1 MRHIRIFCI
10 TFGNNRRFWAK
21 EVIFLIPS
29 QPGWR
34 SPAKAMYVYKI
45 SIYIN
50 RLKSNIFLGYRP
62 IFIRP
67 DNAQEGVFIF
77 TIYKINLWKRFVNVK
92 KLISILFMAKVF
104 AIIAVEI
111 HIRGTRLYAWSWTR

>member
-1 MRHIRIFCI
+1 
-10 TFGNNRRFWAK
+10 
-21 EVIFLIPS
+21 
-29 QPGWR
+29 
-34 SPAKAMYVYKI
+34 MYVYKI

-50 RLKSNIFLGYRP
+50 RLKSNIFIGNRP

-92 KLISILFMAKVF
+92 KLISILFRAKVF

>member
-1 MRHIRIFCI
+1 MLF
-10 TFGNNRRFWAK
+10 
-21 EVIFLIPS
+21 
-29 QPGWR
+29 R

-50 RLKSNIFLGYRP
+50 RLKSNIFLGNRP

-92 KLISILFMAKVF
+92 KLISILFRAKVF

>member
-1 MRHIRIFCI
+1 
-10 TFGNNRRFWAK
+10 
-21 EVIFLIPS
+21 
-29 QPGWR
+29 
-34 SPAKAMYVYKI
+34 MYVYKI

-92 KLISILFMAKVF
+92 KLISILFRAKVF
-104 AIIAVEI
+104 VIIAVEI